1 MNEDERRI
9 GNELGLKYYFN
20 CSVEEYEKRKQALIQ
35 SKAIGK
41 IIDIAYDRT
50 GKLTTKEKALYFKDG
65 IEVSKFMYAFNQP
78 KQNIIDLSEVSDEEL
93 LSEINRRLHKE
104 LIK

>member
-1 MNEDERRI
+1 MFDGERKI
-9 GNELGLKYYFN
+9 EEELGLKYCTNFPITD
-20 CSVEEYEKRKQALIQ
+20 YEKRRKALDQ

-41 IIDIAYDRT
+41 IVDIAYNRV
-50 GKLTTKEKALYFKDG
+50 GRLTTEEKALYFKDNV
-65 IEVSKFMYAFNQP
+65 EASKFLEAYNYP
-78 KQNIIDLSEVSDEEL
+78 KENMIDLSKVSDEEL